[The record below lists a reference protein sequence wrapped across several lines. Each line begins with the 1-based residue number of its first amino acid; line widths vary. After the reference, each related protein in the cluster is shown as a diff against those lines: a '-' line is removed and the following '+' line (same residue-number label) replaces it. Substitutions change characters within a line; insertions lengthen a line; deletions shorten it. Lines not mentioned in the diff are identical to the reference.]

1 MKKELNSGLY
11 SYCQNPY
18 LFYGTRKD
26 RFKALLLE
34 R

>member
-1 MKKELNSGLY
+1 MY

-26 RFKALLLE
+26 RFKALYWNGDGFILF
-34 R
+34 